1 MSPCLLIFEICKVP
15 DGDDDDDDDDDTES
29 LLKTA
34 STGCNW
40 KRNGMMH

>member
-1 MSPCLLIFEICKVP
+1 MSPCLLISGSCKVP
-15 DGDDDDDDDDDTES
+15 DGGDDDDDTES

-34 STGCNW
+34 SMACNW

>member
-1 MSPCLLIFEICKVP
+1 MSPCLLIFGSCKVP
-15 DGDDDDDDDDDTES
+15 DGDDDDDDTES

-40 KRNGMMH
+40 KQNGMMH

>member
-1 MSPCLLIFEICKVP
+1 MSPCLLIFESCKVP
-15 DGDDDDDDDDDTES
+15 DGDDDDTES